1 MNYAYT
7 PSPLYLE
14 TEGIIFY
21 MVYRMCKTYYGIYV
35 AKEKTGLE
43 LYYGNITNTIKHGL
57 WIGTSKN

>member
-1 MNYAYT
+1 
-7 PSPLYLE
+7 
-14 TEGIIFY
+14 
-21 MVYRMCKTYYGIYV
+21 MVYRLCKTYYDIYV